1 MPVQP
6 AHEEIEMNT
15 RAKTPSTRAASL
27 AVLIFSAA
35 VLSGCGVAMPT
46 APSAGSADPV
56 LTAPHSSSTLQSSSR
71 ISTGDEGDTGG
82 SSAGSGTVLTDPDL
96 TLPNSTPLGTPQA
109 PGGGTGPKHGHHGR
123 GHHRKH

>member
-1 MPVQP
+1 MS
-6 AHEEIEMNT
+6 T

-35 VLSGCGVAMPT
+35 LLSGCGVAMPT
-46 APSAGSADPV
+46 APNAGGADPV
-56 LTAPHSSSTLQSSSR
+56 LTAPHTSSMQQSSSR
-71 ISTGDEGDTGG
+71 ISTGDEGDAGG
-82 SSAGSGTVLTDPDL
+82 TSGGSGTVQTDPDL

-109 PGGGTGPKHGHHGR
+109 PSSGPGSKHGHHGG